1 MTNDTEYSIEKD
13 MINDGRFDAEKL
25 NTAFVG
31 IERMCET
38 QFKVNTDGK
47 IDTLSQRL
55 FSQSLKNL
63 EGVLQNPN
71 LSREEKMENYLRIF
85 TPLWATAHEAY
96 GNTNKCGYKKV
107 QRKKS
112 NKKQR

>member
-13 MINDGRFDAEKL
+13 MINDGRFDSEKL

-31 IERMCET
+31 MERMCET

-55 FSQSLKNL
+55 FSQSLKTL
-63 EGVLQNPN
+63 E
-71 LSREEKMENYLRIF
+71 
-85 TPLWATAHEAY
+85 
-96 GNTNKCGYKKV
+96 
-107 QRKKS
+107 
-112 NKKQR
+112 